1 MLSALS
7 RHLPALPPPPPLL
20 LARGDAFF
28 VRRVALAPGEPIEP
42 QARLAIEGLAPFPPE
57 QLYFGHLA
65 SADGSAA
72 LVFAAFRRRFSAE
85 ETEGWD
91 GAALVAPEFAPLLAA
106 RPDAGGK
113 AGDGAV
119 LHIGDG
125 RVTGLAWRAGL
136 EMPVAVVAR
145 AGGAEAAQSV
155 LNDLWERAELPAG
168 AELRRLEGAPGFSSG
183 ADGTL
188 GATVGGEPL
197 GPWPDEWARTGDVRD
212 PDFLAE
218 RRRAEVR
225 DRWLWRGLLGAVAVL
240 VLAATLDVGAGVL
253 GALTRNREA
262 RIAAQA
268 PTVQH
273 TETAQ
278 ALANRIAE
286 LSEKRLM
293 PFEMMSLINP
303 SRPDSVVFEQV
314 LTRGLLKI
322 EVRAQAQNAED
333 VGRYANALRA
343 QPGVAAAAARD
354 IRAREGVTSFVLEVE
369 FRPEALRNGGAL

>member
-28 VRRVALAPGEPIEP
+28 VRRVPLAAGEPIEP

-65 SADGSAA
+65 SADGTAA

-106 RPDAGGK
+106 RPGAGGH
-113 AGDGAV
+113 AEDGAV
-119 LHIGDG
+119 LHVGDS
-125 RVTGLAWRAGL
+125 RVTALAWRAGL
-136 EMPVAVVAR
+136 EMPVAVVVR
-145 AGGAEAAQSV
+145 AGGAEIAQSV
-155 LNDLWERAELPAG
+155 LNELWERAELPAG
-168 AELRRLEGAPGFSSG
+168 AQLRRLEGAPGFAAAHDG
-183 ADGTL
+183 AIT
-188 GATVGGEPL
+188 ATVGGEAL
-197 GPWPDEWARTGDVRD
+197 GPWPDEWVRTGDVRD

-218 RRRAEVR
+218 RRRADVR

-240 VLAATLDVGAGVL
+240 VLAATLDLGAGVL
-253 GALTRNREA
+253 GALTRGREA

-268 PTVQH
+268 PTVRQ

-293 PFEMMSLINP
+293 PFEMMSIINP
-303 SRPDSVVFEQV
+303 ARPDSVVFQRAI
-314 LTRGLLKI
+314 TRGLLRL
-322 EVRAQAQNAED
+322 EVEAQAQNAED

-354 IRAREGVTSFVLEVE
+354 VRAREGVTSFVLDVE
-369 FRPEALRNGGAL
+369 FKPEALRNGGAL